1 MSLQQNGAVIT
12 KELQVKEF
20 LSLDDYSRT
29 KTYYQM
35 AAILPR
41 HVLNTFLLLT
51 SQELHGPAQW
61 NFICKYILKR
71 AIHISGAK
79 GQTFVLL
86 VYCLFLWKLLSYNLE
101 AWGLS
106 FDCQLDACEEFCL
119 DLTNRRAAAIY
130 CMSHKRSAHCQ

>member
-1 MSLQQNGAVIT
+1 
-12 KELQVKEF
+12 
-20 LSLDDYSRT
+20 
-29 KTYYQM
+29 M

-51 SQELHGPAQW
+51 SQELHMPAQW
-61 NFICKYILKR
+61 IFICKYILKR
-71 AIHISGAK
+71 AIHIQNKKYIEIISSGAK

-101 AWGLS
+101 ACGLS

-119 DLTNRRAAAIY
+119 NLTNRRAAAVY
-130 CMSHKRSAHCQ
+130 CMPHKRSTRCQSNFSVIQPWDSDYEI